1 MRVLIL
7 SGSYQKYQNAAV
19 INQLTDGGRCVCGGG
34 GGGRMCLGGERVSDD
49 V

>member
-7 SGSYQKYQNAAV
+7 SGSYQKYQHEAV
-19 INQLTDGGRCVCGGG
+19 INQLTDGGRCV